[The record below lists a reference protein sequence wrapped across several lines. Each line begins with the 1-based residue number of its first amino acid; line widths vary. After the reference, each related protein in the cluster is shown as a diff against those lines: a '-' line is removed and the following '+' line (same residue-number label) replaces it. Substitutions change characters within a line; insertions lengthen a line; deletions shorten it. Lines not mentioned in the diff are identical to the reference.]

1 MTPRPLLRRPHGGG
15 LGRRLFAAQAL
26 IVLVGSVTLFLV
38 AVTVAPGLFRTH
50 VHRAIGTV
58 SPGLTRHLDAA
69 LARALLLS
77 LSIAVLAA
85 LLTTLAVSA
94 FITRRLIRPLR
105 QMAAAATQIA
115 GGAYGTRIPPSRLG
129 TEFAVMDNAFNRMA
143 ATLED
148 TERRRREMLADLAH
162 ELRTPIA
169 TLDSF
174 LEAVEDQVVPG
185 TAETWHTM
193 REQTAR
199 LRRLADDIG
208 GISRAEEIHTDLRRR
223 RLDLAGLAREA
234 TRAATATFDA
244 EHVTLRLGATTTG
257 AYADADPDRL
267 LQVLD
272 NLLTNALRHTPSG
285 GTVTV
290 STTADADT
298 VRLTVTDTGEGI
310 GAEHLPHIFDRFYR
324 ADPARARSTGGS
336 GIGLSIARALVH
348 AHGGTITAR
357 SRGTGTGAAFTIVLP
372 RSR

>member
-1 MTPRPLLRRPHGGG
+1 MTPRTLLRRPHGGG
-15 LGRRLFAAQAL
+15 LGWRLFAAQAL

-50 VHRAIGTV
+50 VHRAIGPV
-58 SPGLTRHLDAA
+58 SPGLTHHLDTA

-77 LSIAVLAA
+77 LSVAILAA

-94 FITRRLIRPLR
+94 FITRRLIRPVQ

-129 TEFAVMDNAFNRMA
+129 AEFAVMDNAFNRMA
-143 ATLED
+143 ATLEG
-148 TERRRREMLADLAH
+148 TERRRRELLADLAH

-169 TLDSF
+169 TIDGF
-174 LEAVEDQVVPG
+174 LEAVEDQVIP
-185 TAETWHTM
+185 AAPETWHTL

-223 RLDLAGLAREA
+223 TLDPAELAREA
-234 TRAATATFDA
+234 ARGAAATFEA
-244 EHVTLRLGATTTG
+244 EHVALRLGTMTTG
-257 AYADADPDRL
+257 AYVDADPDRL

-272 NLLTNALRHTPSG
+272 NLFSNAVRHTPPG

-290 STTADADT
+290 STTAGADT

-310 GAEHLPHIFDRFYR
+310 GAEHLPHVFDRFYR
-324 ADPARARSTGGS
+324 ADPARARATGGS

-348 AHGGTITAR
+348 AHGGTITAH
-357 SRGTGTGAAFTIVLP
+357 SQGPGTGAAFTVTLP